1 MKASLTTRFAALFTS
16 AVVTLV
22 MVGTMALLGHP
33 QPEAGAELAMA
44 GQGVVT
50 ADARL

>member
-16 AVVTLV
+16 VLVTLV

-33 QPEAGAELAMA
+33 QPEAGAELARA
-44 GQGVVT
+44 SQVVVT
-50 ADARL
+50 ASAR